1 VFDVSVLPYKVV
13 AIYADNTIS
22 PMLYPGL
29 IMNIAIKYNN
39 AVVLIETN
47 DIGEAVA

>member
-1 VFDVSVLPYKVV
+1 VFDVSVLPYRVV
-13 AIYADNTIS
+13 AIYADNMIS

-29 IMNIAIKYNN
+29 IMNIAIKYHK
-39 AVVLIETN
+39 ASVLIETN